1 MPNEAADVV
10 IMTDEPSKIASAINI
25 SKMTIGIAWQNIV
38 MAIGIKVVIL
48 ALSAFGITGMWA
60 AIFGDVGVTI
70 LAVLN
75 SFRALDVKNL

>member
-1 MPNEAADVV
+1 MAEHY
-10 IMTDEPSKIASAINI
+10 S
-25 SKMTIGIAWQNIV
+25 V

-75 SFRALDVKNL
+75 SFRALDVMNL